1 MTGSERQRTAIV
13 TGGSSGIGFA
23 IASRLVEDGYRVAI
37 VGRDAGRLDAA
48 VARLG
53 DAASG
58 HAADLRRRQDATAAV
73 AAIVAQWPRIDVL
86 VNNAGLTGRVAADT
100 DAADAE
106 TETVRDAVL
115 DANLKSAFI
124 ATMAVLPHLAD
135 RAARI
140 INIGSIA
147 ARAGSLLP
155 GGLAYAAAK
164 AGIEGFTVA
173 LARELGP
180 RGVTVNTV
188 APGYI
193 ADTRLFGD
201 AGVAPA
207 IAATIREQT
216 PVGRAGHA
224 DDVADAVAWLAGPRA
239 SFVTGATIAVN
250 GGWRVG

>member
-1 MTGSERQRTAIV
+1 MTGSEQQRTAIV

-23 IASRLVEDGYRVAI
+23 IASRLVQDGYRVAI
-37 VGRDAGRLDAA
+37 VGRDLARLEAA

-53 DAASG
+53 GAAIGQVGDLSVRRDAA
-58 HAADLRRRQDATAAV
+58 AAV
-73 AAIVAQWPRIDVL
+73 AAIVARWPRIDVL
-86 VNNAGLTGRVAADT
+86 VNNAGLTGRVGSDT
-100 DAADAE
+100 EAGEAE
-106 TETVRDAVL
+106 TVWDTVL
-115 DANLKSAFI
+115 DANLKSLFLT
-124 ATMAVLPHLAD
+124 TMAVVPHLAD
-135 RAARI
+135 RDARI
-140 INIGSIA
+140 VNLGSIA

-164 AGIEGFTVA
+164 AGVEGFTVA

-180 RGVTVNTV
+180 RGATANTV

-193 ADTRLFGD
+193 ADTRFFGD
-201 AGVAPA
+201 GGVAPA

-216 PVGRAGHA
+216 PVGRAGHP
-224 DDVADAVAWLAGPRA
+224 DDIADAVAWLAGPRA

>member
-1 MTGSERQRTAIV
+1 MTGNEQQRTAIV

-23 IASRLVEDGYRVAI
+23 IASRLVQDGYRVAI
-37 VGRDAGRLDAA
+37 VGRDAARLEAA
-48 VARLG
+48 VERLG
-53 DAASG
+53 GEAIGQAGDLSVRRDAEAV
-58 HAADLRRRQDATAAV
+58 V
-73 AAIVAQWPRIDVL
+73 AAIVARWPRIDVL
-86 VNNAGLTGRVAADT
+86 VNNAGLTGRVGADT
-100 DAADAE
+100 EAGEAE
-106 TETVRDAVL
+106 AVWDTVL
-115 DANLKSAFI
+115 HANLKSVFLT
-124 ATMAVLPHLAD
+124 TMAVLPHLAD

-140 INIGSIA
+140 VNIGSIA

-164 AGIEGFTVA
+164 AGVEGFTVA

-180 RGVTVNTV
+180 RGATVNTV

-193 ADTRLFGD
+193 AGTRLFGD
-201 AGVAPA
+201 SGVAPA
-207 IAATIREQT
+207 VAAMIRAQT
-216 PVGRAGHA
+216 PAGRAGQP

>member
-1 MTGSERQRTAIV
+1 MAGNERQRTAIV

-37 VGRDAGRLDAA
+37 VGRD
-48 VARLG
+48 VARLEAAVTRLGGAAIGQAG
-53 DAASG
+53 DLSV
-58 HAADLRRRQDATAAV
+58 RREAEAAV
-73 AAIVAQWPRIDVL
+73 AAIVARWPRIDVL
-86 VNNAGLTGRVAADT
+86 VNNAGLTGRVGADT
-100 DAADAE
+100 GTDEAE
-106 TETVRDAVL
+106 DVWDTVL
-115 DANLKSAFI
+115 DANLKSLFLT
-124 ATMAVLPHLAD
+124 TMAVLPHLAD

-140 INIGSIA
+140 VNIGSIA

-164 AGIEGFTVA
+164 AGVEGFTVA

-180 RGVTVNTV
+180 RGATVNTV

-193 ADTRLFGD
+193 ADTRFFGD
-201 AGVAPA
+201 GGVAPA

-216 PVGRAGHA
+216 PAGRAGHP
-224 DDVADAVAWLAGPRA
+224 DDIADAVAWLAGPRA

>member
-1 MTGSERQRTAIV
+1 MAGNEQQRTAIV

-37 VGRDAGRLDAA
+37 VGRD
-48 VARLG
+48 VARLEAAVTRLGGAAIGQAG
-53 DAASG
+53 DLSV
-58 HAADLRRRQDATAAV
+58 RREAEAAV
-73 AAIVAQWPRIDVL
+73 AAIIARWPRIDVL
-86 VNNAGLTGRVAADT
+86 VNNAGLTGRVGADT
-100 DAADAE
+100 GADEAE
-106 TETVRDAVL
+106 DVWGTLL
-115 DANLKSAFI
+115 DANLKSLFLT
-124 ATMAVLPHLAD
+124 TMAVLPHLAG

-140 INIGSIA
+140 VNIGSIA

-164 AGIEGFTVA
+164 AGVEGFTVA

-180 RGVTVNTV
+180 RGATVNTV

-193 ADTRLFGD
+193 ADTRFFGD
-201 AGVAPA
+201 GGVAPA

-216 PVGRAGHA
+216 PAGRAGHP
-224 DDVADAVAWLAGPRA
+224 DDIADAVAWLAGPRA

>member
-1 MTGSERQRTAIV
+1 MTGNERPRTAIV

-23 IASRLVEDGYRVAI
+23 IASRLVDDGYRVAI
-37 VGRDAGRLDAA
+37 VARDRQRLEAA
-48 VARLG
+48 VTRLG
-53 DAASG
+53 EAAIG
-58 HAADLRRRQDATAAV
+58 HAADLTVRGDVEAAV

-86 VNNAGLTGRVAADT
+86 VNNAGLTRRVSAQT
-100 DAADAE
+100 DAAEAE
-106 TETVRDAVL
+106 AAWDAVL
-115 DANLKSAFI
+115 DANLKSTFLTTI
-124 ATMAVLPHLAD
+124 AVLPHLSD
-135 RAARI
+135 DAARI
-140 INIGSIA
+140 VNVGSIA

-164 AGIEGFTVA
+164 AGVEGLTVA

-193 ADTRLFGD
+193 ADTRFFGD
-201 AGVAPA
+201 GGVAPD

-216 PVGRAGHA
+216 PAGRAGHP

-239 SFVTGATIAVN
+239 SFVTGATVAVN

>member
-1 MTGSERQRTAIV
+1 MTRSERQRTAIV

-37 VGRDAGRLDAA
+37 VGRDRERLDAA

-53 DAASG
+53 DAAIG
-58 HAADLRRRQDATAAV
+58 QAADLSVRGDATAAV
-73 AAIVAQWPRIDVL
+73 AAIVARWPRIDVL
-86 VNNAGLTGRVAADT
+86 VNNAGLTRRVAADS
-100 DAADAE
+100 DAGDAE
-106 TETVRDAVL
+106 TEWDAVF
-115 DANLKSAFI
+115 DANLKSTFV
-124 ATMAVLPHLAD
+124 TSLAVLPHLAE
-135 RAARI
+135 RAARVV
-140 INIGSIA
+140 NIGSIA

-164 AGIEGFTVA
+164 AAVEGFTVA

-193 ADTRLFGD
+193 ADTRFFGD

-207 IAATIREQT
+207 IAATIRAQT
-216 PVGRAGHA
+216 PLGRAGHP

-239 SFVTGATIAVN
+239 GFVTGATIAVN

>member
-1 MTGSERQRTAIV
+1 MTGSEQQRTAIV

-37 VGRDAGRLDAA
+37 VGRNVTRLQAA
-48 VARLG
+48 IARLG
-53 DAASG
+53 DAAIG
-58 HAADLRRRQDATAAV
+58 HAGDLGVRRDAEAVV
-73 AAIVAQWPRIDVL
+73 AAIVARWPRIDVL
-86 VNNAGLTGRVAADT
+86 VNNAGLTGRVGADT
-100 DAADAE
+100 EAGEAE
-106 TETVRDAVL
+106 AVWDAVL
-115 DANLKSAFI
+115 DANLKSMFV
-124 ATMAVLPHLAD
+124 TTLAVLPHLTE

-140 INIGSIA
+140 VNIGSIA

-164 AGIEGFTVA
+164 AGVEGFTVA

-180 RGVTVNTV
+180 RGATVNTV

-193 ADTRLFGD
+193 ADTRFFGD
-201 AGVAPA
+201 GSVAPG

-216 PVGRAGHA
+216 PAGRAGHP
-224 DDVADAVAWLAGPRA
+224 DDIADAVAWLAGPRA

>member
-1 MTGSERQRTAIV
+1 MTGSERQRTALV

-37 VGRDAGRLDAA
+37 VGRDARKLDAA

-53 DAASG
+53 GAAIG
-58 HAADLRRRQDATAAV
+58 HAADLSRRQHATAAV
-73 AAIVAQWPRIDVL
+73 DAIVAQWPRIDVL
-86 VNNAGLTGRVAADT
+86 VNNAGLTGRVGADT

-106 TETVRDAVL
+106 TVWDTVL
-115 DANLKSAFI
+115 DANLKSAFVT
-124 ATMAVLPHLAD
+124 TMAVLPHLAD

-140 INIGSIA
+140 VNLGSIA

-193 ADTRLFGD
+193 ADTRFFGD
-201 AGVAPA
+201 GGVAPA
-207 IAATIREQT
+207 IAEAIREQT
-216 PVGRAGHA
+216 PVGRAGHP

-239 SFVTGATIAVN
+239 AFVTGATIAVN

>member
-1 MTGSERQRTAIV
+1 MAGSERQRMAIV

-23 IASRLVEDGYRVAI
+23 IASRLVEDGYRVVI
-37 VGRDAGRLDAA
+37 VGRDARRLDAA

-53 DAASG
+53 DAAIG
-58 HAADLRRRQDATAAV
+58 HAADLSRRQDATAAV
-73 AAIVAQWPRIDVL
+73 DAIVAQWPRIDVL
-86 VNNAGLTGRVAADT
+86 VNNAGLTGRVGADT
-100 DAADAE
+100 EAAAAE
-106 TETVRDAVL
+106 TVWDAVL
-115 DANLKSAFI
+115 DANLKSAFV

-140 INIGSIA
+140 VNIGSIA

-193 ADTRLFGD
+193 ADTRFFGD
-201 AGVAPA
+201 GGVAPA

-216 PVGRAGHA
+216 PVGRAGHP

-239 SFVTGATIAVN
+239 AFVTGATIAVN

>member
-23 IASRLVEDGYRVAI
+23 IARRLVEDGYRVAI
-37 VGRDAGRLDAA
+37 VGRDTARLDAA

-53 DAASG
+53 AGAIGQAS
-58 HAADLRRRQDATAAV
+58 DLSVRREAEAAV
-73 AAIVAQWPRIDVL
+73 AAIVAQWPCVDVL
-86 VNNAGLTGRVAADT
+86 VNNAGLTGRVSADT
-100 DAADAE
+100 EAGEAE
-106 TETVRDAVL
+106 IVWDAVL
-115 DANLKSAFI
+115 DANLKSLFV
-124 ATMAVLPHLAD
+124 TTLAVLPHLAGRD
-135 RAARI
+135 ARI
-140 INIGSIA
+140 VNLGSIA

-164 AGIEGFTVA
+164 AGVEGFTVA

-180 RGVTVNTV
+180 RGATVNTV

-193 ADTRLFGD
+193 ADTRFFGD
-201 AGVAPA
+201 GGVAPA

-216 PVGRAGHA
+216 PAGRAGHP
-224 DDVADAVAWLAGPRA
+224 DDIADAVAWLAGPRA